1 MLETLSQKGKASSI
15 DSATDSGVFPR
26 RGVQPIRDRPRR
38 PLAPRAPITDAP
50 SRKIKKKRPNNDPKT
65 FRRQKRTT
73 NRTGRPTQPKKRKE
87 KKNQRQTE
95 GAWWLAGEPM
105 NDRGIG
111 PTHVGICHGGTQG
124 NNGTQSG
131 NQFNEPSPRAK
142 KNKKSPVNGRVTKR
156 KKNQTKNERQIRRV
170 ARKPMTKP

>member
-1 MLETLSQKGKASSI
+1 MNERKVFPFFFSLQRRIPFGMLETLSQKGKASSI

-50 SRKIKKKRPNNDPKT
+50 SRKIKKNDQTTTRKL
-65 FRRQKRTT
+65 FDARNGRRIERVDP
-73 NRTGRPTQPKKRKE
+73 PTPSKKKKKR

-142 KNKKSPVNGRVTKR
+142 KTKS
-156 KKNQTKNERQIRRV
+156 RQ
-170 ARKPMTKP
+170 